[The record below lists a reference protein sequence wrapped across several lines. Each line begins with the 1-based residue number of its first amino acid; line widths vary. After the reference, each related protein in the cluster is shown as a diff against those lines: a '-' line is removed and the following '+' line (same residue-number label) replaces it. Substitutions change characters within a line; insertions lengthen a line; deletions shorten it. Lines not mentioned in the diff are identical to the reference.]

1 MILKNEKELSLF
13 DCKDDYLNE
22 NLLIE
27 QEKNKNELNLN
38 QTFQYMEDSKYDK
51 NIIHEINK
59 NKKNKKSKINFLTVD
74 ELFDVNNHEGKE
86 EAIIDDE
93 LHSDEETTFEIK
105 IKPLKKIGIHYIP
118 KIRKQVPIINLSQIE
133 YNKQKIMNEADLY
146 SLQKRKYKNQ
156 NVEENIKTMQKKVK
170 KFKNKCKL
178 NKKKMEAFE
187 NYAKNIENNYKVL
200 KPLKIQSSLG
210 GAKIP
215 KILMNG
221 FKNDNQFDDID
232 LGDNDS
238 DNLEEGES
246 DTKNDTFN
254 FTKLPDKNYII
265 NHLDNKNFKQ
275 KDNDKKT
282 SPENNNLNRAN
293 SK

>member
-1 MILKNEKELSLF
+1 M
-13 DCKDDYLNE
+13 
-22 NLLIE
+22 
-27 QEKNKNELNLN
+27 KNK
-38 QTFQYMEDSKYDK
+38 
-51 NIIHEINK
+51 
-59 NKKNKKSKINFLTVD
+59 
-74 ELFDVNNHEGKE
+74 
-86 EAIIDDE
+86 
-93 LHSDEETTFEIK
+93 
-105 IKPLKKIGIHYIP
+105 
-118 KIRKQVPIINLSQIE
+118 
-133 YNKQKIMNEADLY
+133 NKQKIMNEADLY

-254 FTKLPDKNYII
+254 FTKIPDKNYII
-265 NHLDNKNFKQ
+265 HHLDNKNFKQ
-275 KDNDKKT
+275 KDNDKKI